1 MKLKKKRD
9 SLVKLMGAL
18 ALAAVFAFGAQSL
31 ARADP
36 LSAWHGAGQLIEVLR
51 SHLLA
56 LPDLVKF
63 AVIMAVIVGVPALAQ
78 LVRLPGMIGLLCFG
92 VLLGPHG
99 LDLYGEDPRIA
110 DFFGELGKL
119 LLMFSAGLEVD
130 IHLFRQAQTRALI
143 FGVVITT
150 VPQVFGTVL
159 GLAFGYPWI
168 SAIVIGSLL
177 ASHTLLS
184 LPIVNQLGATRL
196 EPVVITLGATV
207 VSDTL
212 SLIVFA
218 ICVSTYT
225 TGFSLVG
232 LSAQIVEIA
241 VFVPLVLVGV
251 SRAGAWLL
259 RRFEGEEEAQFV
271 VMLGIMAVT
280 GAVADAINLPG
291 IVGAFLAGL
300 AVNGAVERTPV
311 KEKVG
316 FIGQA
321 LFIPCFFI
329 VTGLLIDPVAFAN
342 SIGTHFAL
350 VCGLVGVLVLAKG
363 IAAAGVGRAFGYPL
377 GARLTMWAMTLPQV
391 AATLA
396 ATLVA
401 YNTRNVLGERLLDDR
416 MLNAVLVLMVAT
428 SSLGPLL
435 TERFAPRMLR
445 VVAEP

>member
-1 MKLKKKRD
+1 M
-9 SLVKLMGAL
+9 SPETGTMLV
-18 ALAAVFAFGAQSL
+18 
-31 ARADP
+31 
-36 LSAWHGAGQLIEVLR
+36 IEALR

-56 LPDLVKF
+56 LPSLVKF
-63 AVIMAVIVGVPALAQ
+63 AVVMAIIVGVPALARRIG
-78 LVRLPGMIGLLCFG
+78 VPGLIGLLCFG

-99 LDLYGEDPRIA
+99 LDLYGQHRPIA
-110 DFFGELGKL
+110 DFFAELGQL

-130 IHLFRQAQTRALI
+130 IHRFRQAQTRALT
-143 FGVVITT
+143 FGVVTTT

-168 SAIVIGSLL
+168 PALVIGSLL

-184 LPIVNQLGATRL
+184 LSIVNQLGATRL

-218 ICVSTYT
+218 ICVSMYT
-225 TGFSLVG
+225 TGFSLGG
-232 LSAQIVEIA
+232 LSVQLIEIA
-241 VFVPLVLVGV
+241 VFVPLVLVGL

-259 RRFEGEEEAQFV
+259 RRLEGEEEAHFV

-300 AVNGAVERTPV
+300 AVNGAVEHTSS

-316 FIGQA
+316 FIGRA

-329 VTGLLIDPVAFAN
+329 VTGCLIDPIAFAG
-342 SIGTHFAL
+342 SIGDHFPL
-350 VCGLVGVLVLAKG
+350 VCGLLGALVLAKG
-363 IAAAGVGRAFGYPL
+363 IAALGTGRAFGYPL
-377 GARLTMWAMTLPQV
+377 GARLTMWAMTLP
-391 AATLA
+391 
-396 ATLVA
+396 
-401 YNTRNVLGERLLDDR
+401 
-416 MLNAVLVLMVAT
+416 
-428 SSLGPLL
+428 
-435 TERFAPRMLR
+435 
-445 VVAEP
+445 